1 MYYFRVSVANE
12 IGPLIKK
19 ESQVEKMRKAYVV
32 AAKRSAIGSFLGG
45 LTNVKLAEMGSTV
58 LKETIKQAGIDPKD
72 IDECII
78 GNVIAAG
85 LGQNIARQ
93 VALGAGIPETVCA
106 QSINMLCGSG
116 LKAVMEATIRIQAGF
131 GDIFVAGGVESMT
144 NAPLLIPSSVRTGM
158 KMGDMKIVDS
168 MLHDGLTDG
177 MYNIH
182 MGVTADNIAKKYSI
196 TREEQDAFA
205 YASQQKAI
213 AAVDSGRFKDE
224 IVPIEVKM
232 RKETVVFDT
241 DEHPNRK
248 STPEKL
254 AKLRPAFTPDGSVTA
269 GNASGINDGASF
281 TIVVSEDAL
290 KKYNLTPLCEVV
302 GIGQGG
308 VDPRVM
314 GLGPTP
320 AILNALKY
328 ADMSIDEME
337 LVELNEA
344 FAAQSLGVIHE
355 LVEATGMDKA
365 KFMEK
370 TNVNGG
376 AIALGHPVGASGNRI
391 LVTLIHEMQKRDLH
405 VGLASLCIGGGMGA
419 AVIVKRP

>member
-1 MYYFRVSVANE
+1 
-12 IGPLIKK
+12 
-19 ESQVEKMRKAYVV
+19 MRKAYVV

-45 LTNVKLAEMGSTV
+45 LTNVKLAEMGATV
-58 LKETIKQAGIDPKD
+58 LKETINQAGIDPKD

-93 VALGAGIPETVCA
+93 VALGAGVPETVCA

-144 NAPLLIPSSVRTGM
+144 NAPMLIPSSVRTGM
-158 KMGDMKIVDS
+158 KMGDMKVVDS
-168 MLHDGLTDG
+168 MIHDGLTDG

-182 MGVTADNIAKKYSI
+182 MGVTADNIAKKYEIS
-196 TREEQDAFA
+196 REEQDAFA

-224 IVPIEVKM
+224 IVPIEVKT
-232 RKETVVFDT
+232 RKETIVFDT

-254 AKLRPAFTPDGSVTA
+254 AKLRAAFTPDGSVTA

-290 KKYNLTPLCEVV
+290 KKYNLTPLCEVI

-328 ADMSIDEME
+328 ADLSINDLE

-355 LVEATGMDKA
+355 LVEATGVDKEA
-365 KFMEK
+365 FMEK

-391 LVTLIHEMQKRDLH
+391 LVTLIHEMQKRDAK

>member
-1 MYYFRVSVANE
+1 
-12 IGPLIKK
+12 
-19 ESQVEKMRKAYVV
+19 MRKAYVV
-32 AAKRSAIGSFLGG
+32 AAKRSAIGSFMGG
-45 LTNVKLAEMGSTV
+45 LTNMPLVALGAAV
-58 LKETIKQAGIDPKD
+58 LSRTIEEAGIDPAN
-72 IDECII
+72 IDEVIV

-85 LGQNIARQ
+85 LGQNIGRQ
-93 VALGAGIPETVCA
+93 VSIKAGVPVEVCA
-106 QSINMLCGSG
+106 QSLNMLCGSG
-116 LKAVMEATIRIQAGF
+116 LKAVMEATMRIQCGF

-144 NAPLLIPSSVRTGM
+144 NAPYLVPSKVRNGV
-158 KMGDMKIVDS
+158 KMGDMKMVDS

-177 MYNIH
+177 MYGIH

-196 TREEQDAFA
+196 SREDQDAFA

-213 AAVDSGRFKDE
+213 AAIDSGRFQDE
-224 IVPIEVKM
+224 IVPVEVPG
-232 RKETVVFDT
+232 RKGSVTVFDT
-241 DEHPNRK
+241 DEHPNRA

-254 AKLRPAFTPDGSVTA
+254 AKLRPSFTKDGTVTA

-281 TIVVSEDAL
+281 TIIASEDAV
-290 KKYNLTPLCEVV
+290 KKYNLTPLAEVI

-320 AILNALKY
+320 AILHALKY
-328 ADMSIDEME
+328 ADLCIEDME

-355 LVEATGMDKA
+355 LEEATGMDRNA
-365 KFMEK
+365 FMEK

-391 LVTLIHEMQKRDLH
+391 LVSLLHEMQKRDLKI
-405 VGLASLCIGGGMGA
+405 GLASLCIGGGQGA
-419 AVIVKRP
+419 AVIIKRV

>member
-1 MYYFRVSVANE
+1 
-12 IGPLIKK
+12 
-19 ESQVEKMRKAYVV
+19 MRKAYVV
-32 AAKRSAIGSFLGG
+32 AAKRSAIGSFMGG
-45 LTNVKLAEMGSTV
+45 LTNISLVDLGATV
-58 LKETIKQAGIDPKD
+58 LKETIKEAGIDPANL
-72 IDECII
+72 DEVIV

-85 LGQNIARQ
+85 LGQNIGRQ
-93 VALGAGIPETVCA
+93 VSIAAGVPVEVCA
-106 QSINMLCGSG
+106 QSLNMLCGSG
-116 LKAVMEATIRIQAGF
+116 LKAVMEATMRIQAGF
-131 GDIFVAGGVESMT
+131 GDLFVAGGVESMT
-144 NAPLLIPSSVRTGM
+144 NAPYLVPSKVRNGV
-158 KMGDMKIVDS
+158 KMGDMKMVDS

-177 MYNIH
+177 MYGIH
-182 MGVTADNIAKKYSI
+182 MGVTADNIAKKYNIS
-196 TREEQDAFA
+196 REDQDAFA

-213 AAVDSGRFKDE
+213 AAIDSGRFKDE
-224 IVPIEVKM
+224 IIPVEVPG
-232 RKETVVFDT
+232 RKGAVTIFDT
-241 DEHPNRK
+241 DEHPNRT

-254 AKLRPAFTPDGSVTA
+254 AKLRAAFTKDGTVTA

-281 TIVVSEDAL
+281 TIIASEDAV
-290 KKYNLTPLCEVV
+290 KKYNLTPIAEVV

-328 ADMSIDEME
+328 ADMKIEEMD

-355 LVEATGMDKA
+355 LEEATSMDRQA
-365 KFMEK
+365 FMEK

-391 LVTLIHEMQKRDLH
+391 LVTLLHEMKKRDVK
-405 VGLASLCIGGGMGA
+405 VGLASLCIGGGQGA

>member
-1 MYYFRVSVANE
+1 
-12 IGPLIKK
+12 
-19 ESQVEKMRKAYVV
+19 MRKAYVV

-58 LKETIKQAGIDPKD
+58 LKETINQAGIDPKD

-93 VALGAGIPETVCA
+93 VALGAGVPETVCA

-144 NAPLLIPSSVRTGM
+144 NAPMLIPSSVRTGM
-158 KMGDMKIVDS
+158 KMGDMKVVDS
-168 MLHDGLTDG
+168 MIHDGLTDG

-182 MGVTADNIAKKYSI
+182 MGVTADNIAKKYNIS
-196 TREEQDAFA
+196 REEQDAFA

-224 IVPIEVKM
+224 IVPIEVKS
-232 RKETVVFDT
+232 RKETIVFDT

-248 STPEKL
+248 SNPEKL

-290 KKYNLTPLCEVV
+290 KKYNLTPLCEVI

-328 ADMSIDEME
+328 ADLSIDDVE

-355 LVEATGMDKA
+355 LVEATGMDKE

-391 LVTLIHEMQKRDLH
+391 LVTLIHEMQKRDLK

>member
-1 MYYFRVSVANE
+1 
-12 IGPLIKK
+12 
-19 ESQVEKMRKAYVV
+19 MRKAYVV
-32 AAKRSAIGSFLGG
+32 AAKRSAIGSFMGG
-45 LTNVKLAEMGSTV
+45 LTNMPLVDLGAAV
-58 LKETIKQAGIDPKD
+58 LSRTIEEAGIDPAN
-72 IDECII
+72 IDEVIV

-85 LGQNIARQ
+85 LGQNIGRQ
-93 VALGAGIPETVCA
+93 VSIKAGVPVEVCA
-106 QSINMLCGSG
+106 QSLNMLCGSG
-116 LKAVMEATIRIQAGF
+116 LKAVMEATMRIQCGF

-144 NAPLLIPSSVRTGM
+144 NAPYLVPSKVRNGV
-158 KMGDMKIVDS
+158 KMGDMKMVDS

-177 MYNIH
+177 MYGIH

-196 TREEQDAFA
+196 SREDQDAFA

-213 AAVDSGRFKDE
+213 AAIDSGRFQDE
-224 IVPIEVKM
+224 IVPVEVPG
-232 RKETVVFDT
+232 RKGSVTVFDT
-241 DEHPNRK
+241 DEHPNRA

-254 AKLRPAFTPDGSVTA
+254 AKLRPVFTKDGTVTA

-281 TIVVSEDAL
+281 TIIASEDAV
-290 KKYNLTPLCEVV
+290 KKHNLTPLAEVI

-320 AILNALKY
+320 AILHALKY
-328 ADMSIDEME
+328 ADLCIEDME

-355 LVEATGMDKA
+355 LEEATGMDRNA
-365 KFMEK
+365 FMEK

-391 LVTLIHEMQKRDLH
+391 LVSLLHEMQKRDLKI
-405 VGLASLCIGGGMGA
+405 GLASLCIGGGQGA
-419 AVIVKRP
+419 AVIIKRV

>member
-1 MYYFRVSVANE
+1 
-12 IGPLIKK
+12 
-19 ESQVEKMRKAYVV
+19 MRKAYVV
-32 AAKRSAIGSFLGG
+32 AAKRSAIGSFMGG
-45 LTNVKLAEMGSTV
+45 LTNVKLVDLGATV
-58 LKETIKQAGIDPKD
+58 LKETIKQAGIDAKD
-72 IDECII
+72 IDECVI
-78 GNVIAAG
+78 GNVISAG
-85 LGQNIARQ
+85 LGQNVGRQ
-93 VALGAGIPETVCA
+93 VALAAGVPDSVCA

-144 NAPLLIPSSVRTGM
+144 NAPYLVPSSVRTGC
-158 KMGDMKIVDS
+158 KMGDMKMVDS
-168 MLHDGLTDG
+168 MIHDGLTDG
-177 MYNIH
+177 MFNIH
-182 MGVTADNIAKKYSI
+182 MGVTADNIAKKYNI

-224 IVPIEVKM
+224 IVPVEVKM
-232 RKETVVFDT
+232 RKETILFDT

-248 STPEKL
+248 STPEKM
-254 AKLRPAFTPDGSVTA
+254 ANLRAAFTPDGTVTA
-269 GNASGINDGASF
+269 ANASGINDGASF

-290 KKYNLTPLCEVV
+290 KKYNLTPLCEVI

-308 VDPRVM
+308 VDPKVM

-328 ADMSIDEME
+328 ADLKLDEME
-337 LVELNEA
+337 LIELNEA
-344 FAAQSLGVIHE
+344 FAAQALGVTHE
-355 LVEATGMDKA
+355 LIEATGVDREA
-365 KFMEK
+365 FLAK

-391 LVTLIHEMQKRDLH
+391 LVTLIHEMQKRD
-405 VGLASLCIGGGMGA
+405 VKIGLASLCIGGGMGA